1 MSHVVVKPPDEP
13 LLADGSRIGGWWHTS
28 DDEHRV
34 VCDLCPRSC
43 ALKPGDRGFCFVRE
57 NRDGQMVLTTYGRS
71 TGFCVD
77 PIEKKPLNH
86 FYPGT
91 SVLSFGT
98 AGCNLGCKFCQNWDI
113 SKSKEVSRLS
123 EHATPETIARA
134 ARELGCASVAY
145 TYNDPVIWA
154 EYAIDTARACR
165 AVGVKSVAVTAGYIT
180 PAAREAFFR
189 EMDAANVDLKAFTE
203 EFYFKLTYSHLQPVL
218 DTLRWLKHETDVWF
232 EITNLIIP
240 GENDSPDEF
249 RQMCDWVLD
258 AVGAEVPLHFS
269 AFHPDFRMQDK
280 PRTPIES
287 LLAAREIALRQG
299 VKFAYTGNVDDA
311 EHQSTYCPQ
320 CGGLLIARNWYD
332 LGAYHLRGDR
342 CGHCGGQIAGR
353 FAQQPGDWGRK
364 RLPVRISQFAVS
376 ENGTGSGSR
385 MPGACP
391 PFGKE
396 TATGSGS
403 RTPGACPPSDSET
416 GTGSGS
422 RTPGACPP
430 FASKQEVSPM
440 TDSKPTTTSAN
451 NVAASPALD
460 EQQQRAIHRA
470 ACEVVAAGVRG
481 VRAQRSDAEMAGAA
495 AQPVMG
501 AFVTLKRAG
510 KLRACCGTLGQ
521 PMPLNQ
527 AVEHAA
533 LRTATEDSRFPTI
546 SPTELPHLHLD
557 VTLLYAFQPITAR
570 GRDRIAEVEIGR
582 HGLQIQRGNQ
592 AGLLLPSV
600 PIEWEWD
607 VETFLQQVCR
617 KAGLPAT
624 AWLEDDTRL
633 LKFEGHMIEGDFCAD
648 VAGEVADEKPP
659 LFSAVE
665 LAELA
670 KQCRWNVVTLTR
682 GATPNYYL
690 PGCPDGSVEL
700 VCIAVRGPGIDPP
713 MQFSQM
719 SLRPGVPLQATL
731 FQLAEAAA
739 RALQQ
744 RHIGES
750 DLERV
755 ALELTV
761 LTDPAMHGT
770 VADADLTG
778 IQTSRRAI
786 LVIEQSKTAWCFDP
800 DRSPQQLLAS
810 AAADAQVVSPE
821 ASSVFS
827 LAVLSTEARSSLSSV
842 PRSVAG
848 PQIRPAAVAGMFYPD
863 DPKELAAMVDRMV
876 GNGDVQPEDW
886 PAVMVPHAGLIYS
899 GQLAARTLK
908 RVKIP
913 SSVIVIG
920 PKHTRLGVDWAVAPH
935 DAWALPG
942 GSLAADPALAR
953 RLADSIPGLK
963 LDAAA
968 HQQEHAIEVELP
980 LLARLAP
987 HTRVTGIAIGPAD
1000 LARCREFAAGLAAV
1014 LRELPERPLLV
1025 VSSDMNHFANDT
1037 ENRRLDEIAL
1047 QSIETLDPAQ
1057 VFDTVVARYNISMC
1071 GVRPCV
1077 IVMETLRQLG
1087 LLQRCQRVGYSTS
1100 ADVSGD
1106 KHRVVGYAGM
1116 LFG

>member
-1 MSHVVVKPPDEP
+1 MSQVVVKPPDELP
-13 LLADGSRIGGWWHTS
+13 LADGSRIGGWWHTS
-28 DDEHRV
+28 EDERRI

-57 NRDGQMVLTTYGRS
+57 NRDGRMVLATYGRS

-86 FYPGT
+86 FYPGS

-123 EHATPETIARA
+123 ELATPETIARA

-180 PAAREAFFR
+180 PLAREAFFR

-258 AVGAEVPLHFS
+258 AVGAEVPLHFT

-280 PRTPIES
+280 PRTPVES

-299 VKFAYTGNVDDA
+299 VKYAYTGNVDDVK
-311 EHQSTYCPQ
+311 HQSTYCPH

-342 CGHCGGQIAGR
+342 CGHCGGRIAGR
-353 FAQQPGDWGRK
+353 FAEQPGDWGRK
-364 RLPVRISQFAVS
+364 RLPVRISQFATC
-376 ENGTGSGSR
+376 ETGNDAGS
-385 MPGACP
+385 A
-391 PFGKE
+391 
-396 TATGSGS
+396 
-403 RTPGACPPSDSET
+403 TPGARPS
-416 GTGSGS
+416 
-422 RTPGACPP
+422 
-430 FASKQEVSPM
+430 FASSKQEPPTM
-440 TDSKPTTTSAN
+440 TDSRPTTMPAN
-451 NVAASPALD
+451 NVAASPTLTE
-460 EQQQRAIHRA
+460 EQRRAIHRA

-481 VRAQRSDAEMAGAA
+481 VRPQRSDAEMAGAA
-495 AQPVMG
+495 TQPVMG

-521 PMPLNQ
+521 PMPLKQ

-546 SPTELPHLHLD
+546 SPIELPHLHLD
-557 VTLLYAFQPITAR
+557 VTLLYAFQPIAAR
-570 GRDRIAEVEIGR
+570 GRNRIAEVEIGR

-600 PIEWEWD
+600 PIEWGWD
-607 VETFLQQVCR
+607 AETFLQQVCR
-617 KAGLPAT
+617 KAGLPTT
-624 AWLEDDTRL
+624 AWLDDDTRL
-633 LKFEGHMIEGDFCAD
+633 LKFEGRMIEGDFCAD
-648 VAGEVADEKPP
+648 VAGTTENEQPP
-659 LFSAVE
+659 RFSAAEMAE
-665 LAELA
+665 LAE
-670 KQCRWNVVTLTR
+670 QCRRNVVALTR

-700 VCIAVRGPGIDPP
+700 VCIAVGGPGIDPP

-744 RHIGES
+744 RRVGES
-750 DLERV
+750 DLNR
-755 ALELTV
+755 LSLDLTV
-761 LTDPAMHGT
+761 LADPAMHGT

-778 IQTSRRAI
+778 IETSRRAI

-800 DRSPQQLLAS
+800 DRSPRQLLAT
-810 AAADAQVVSPE
+810 AVADAHVVSPE

-827 LAVLSTEARSSLSSV
+827 LAVLSTEARSGLSSV
-842 PRSVAG
+842 PRPVAG
-848 PQIRPAAVAGMFYPD
+848 PQVRPAAVAGMFYPD
-863 DPKELAAMVDRMV
+863 DPRELAAMVDRMV

-953 RLADSIPGLK
+953 RLVEGIPGLK

-980 LLARLAP
+980 FLARLAP
-987 HTRVTGIAIGPAD
+987 HSRVTGIAIGPAG
-1000 LARCREFAAGLAAV
+1000 LAGCREFAAGLAAV

-1047 QSIETLDPAQ
+1047 QSIETLDPEQ
-1057 VFDTVVARYNISMC
+1057 VFDTVVTRNNISMC

-1087 LLQRCQRVGYSTS
+1087 LLRRCQRVGYSTS